1 MTQKYIIT
9 LHLTP
14 ADVLIIE
21 ANIAASKL
29 NSDPLNIVMT
39 AAQTKALVKI
49 GPQRIAENEAI
60 HTKLLKPFPSTIPAT
75 YTLAQFEALQQER
88 IDSYIMAGLYKAEAD
103 KYTAHGDIV
112 GNNLYL
118 MGKEGLDNARFQ
130 MNTSTGIKTGV
141 EEITTEFF
149 THTAANGATVYSIAP
164 SMSLVINNLVTG
176 KRIIN
181 DGITILTML
190 VDGGNGANKITIY
203 PGDSAEVP
211 KTWTNVTITNISA
224 TSSGSFQVF
233 VK

>member
-1 MTQKYIIT
+1 MTQKYII
-9 LHLTP
+9 LQHLTP
-14 ADVLIIE
+14 AEKLTIE
-21 ANIAASKL
+21 ANLAASKL
-29 NSDPLNIVMT
+29 ISDPFKIVMT
-39 AAQTKALVKI
+39 ASQTKALVKI
-49 GPQRIAENEAI
+49 GPQRIAEVEAI
-60 HTKLLKPFPSTIPAT
+60 HTKLLKPFPSTIPVT
-75 YTLAQFEALQQER
+75 YTLAEFEAMQQER
-88 IDSYIMAGLYKAEAD
+88 IDSYLMASLHKAEAD

-118 MGKEGLDNARFQ
+118 MGKEGLDSARFQ

-149 THTAANGATVYSIAP
+149 THTAANGATIYSIAP
-164 SMSLVINNLVTG
+164 SMFLIINNLATG

-190 VDGGNGANKITIY
+190 VEGGNGANKITIY

-211 KTWTNVTITNISA
+211 KTWTNVTVTNVSA